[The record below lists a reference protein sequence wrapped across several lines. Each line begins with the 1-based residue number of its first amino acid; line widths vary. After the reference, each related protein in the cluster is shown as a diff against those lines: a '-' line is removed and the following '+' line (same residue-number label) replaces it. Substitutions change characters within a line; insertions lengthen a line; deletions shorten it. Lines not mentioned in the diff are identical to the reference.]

1 MSCNALDGYQM
12 LHKHDE
18 NVPLHEKCNNR
29 KKQYMPVYDLC
40 YFDILVYT
48 SICQYMKYIPS
59 YTCIYFDILLT
70 SDLSEVS
77 GFQMMDIWHPSAL
90 LINRMSLYMHRV
102 HFFKSYKVSKINMEY
117 DSHIPII

>member
-48 SICQYMKYIPS
+48 SICQYMKYMPS

-77 GFQMMDIWHPSAL
+77 GFRVQMAGKRPRAGAGMREQGSGGVL
-90 LINRMSLYMHRV
+90 RV
-102 HFFKSYKVSKINMEY
+102 
-117 DSHIPII
+117 

>member
-12 LHKHDE
+12 LHKHHE
-18 NVPLHEKCNNR
+18 NVPLREKCNNR

-77 GFQMMDIWHPSAL
+77 EFQMFQPEVLFAL
-90 LINRMSLYMHRV
+90 SDFRIVTYNSFRIRSTCCATKL
-102 HFFKSYKVSKINMEY
+102 
-117 DSHIPII
+117 DW

>member
-12 LHKHDE
+12 LHKHHE

-77 GFQMMDIWHPSAL
+77 GFQMMDIQTHNGCMDPHQAIFSQ
-90 LINRMSLYMHRV
+90 
-102 HFFKSYKVSKINMEY
+102 HF
-117 DSHIPII
+117 PILCVWMMI

>member
-77 GFQMMDIWHPSAL
+77 GFQMISTTYDIIGL
-90 LINRMSLYMHRV
+90 
-102 HFFKSYKVSKINMEY
+102 
-117 DSHIPII
+117 

>member
-12 LHKHDE
+12 LHKHHE

-77 GFQMMDIWHPSAL
+77 GFQMYQARSLESGPEQPLLLSHNTESQPSSQML
-90 LINRMSLYMHRV
+90 NNLRYHN
-102 HFFKSYKVSKINMEY
+102 EGG
-117 DSHIPII
+117 

>member
-77 GFQMMDIWHPSAL
+77 GFQMIIRVGLAL
-90 LINRMSLYMHRV
+90 RLDQGWPRQL
-102 HFFKSYKVSKINMEY
+102 
-117 DSHIPII
+117 DSVKLS